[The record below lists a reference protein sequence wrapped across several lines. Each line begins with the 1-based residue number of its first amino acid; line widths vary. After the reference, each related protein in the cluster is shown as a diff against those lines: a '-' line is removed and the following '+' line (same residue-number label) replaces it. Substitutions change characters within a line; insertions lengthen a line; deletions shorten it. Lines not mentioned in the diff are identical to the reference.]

1 MDQFNLPKRAMA
13 YHPGVE
19 PPMKQLRNLAYHP
32 GVQPVVQV
40 QPMVDK
46 TQVELKRCL
55 DQQEAEISSLKSEME
70 RKDEDIF
77 AARFLTAEL
86 KIDNNRKDEEI
97 AGLRKIIMD
106 LLQK

>member
-1 MDQFNLPKRAMA
+1 MDQFVPKRAMA

-46 TQVELKRCL
+46 T
-55 DQQEAEISSLKSEME
+55 I
-70 RKDEDIF
+70 
-77 AARFLTAEL
+77 
-86 KIDNNRKDEEI
+86 
-97 AGLRKIIMD
+97 
-106 LLQK
+106 